1 MKVAVVTPSI
11 GSKHL
16 EKCVESVNKQ
26 SYTDIVHYIFADGMQ
41 YFDAIQKVTDK
52 DEYTKTKL
60 IALEENVGKGWYGHR
75 VYAACSFL
83 VNADV
88 IVYLDEDNWIDR
100 THIENLVNAL
110 KESNAQW
117 VYSLRNIYEEDD
129 TYVCQDNCES
139 LGKWATFFDDKVFH
153 IDTSCFAV
161 RRDIA
166 VQVGHAWYGQWGAD
180 RQFFHTLKRHF
191 PNFVCTN
198 QHTVNYR
205 LGGNEGSVKKDFF
218 LKGNKLMSHIHPG
231 DFPWHVKEHLLQGE
245 QVTLVLT

>member
-1 MKVAVVTPSI
+1 MKVAVVTPTI

-16 EKCVESVNKQ
+16 EKCVQSVNNQ
-26 SYTDIVHYIFADGMQ
+26 SYENITHYIFADGMQ
-41 YFDAIQKVTDK
+41 YFDAIQNVVDK

-100 THIENLVNAL
+100 THIESLVNTL
-110 KESNAQW
+110 NDSSAQW
-117 VYSLRNIYEEDD
+117 VYSLRNIYEEDG

-139 LGKWATFFDDKVFH
+139 LGKWSTFFDEKVFH

-166 VQVGHAWYGQWGAD
+166 VSVGHAWYGQWGAD
-180 RQFFHTLKRHF
+180 RQFFHTLKKHY

-198 QHTVNYR
+198 QHTINYR

-218 LKGNKLMSHIHPG
+218 LKGNEVMKNVYKG
-231 DFPWHVKEHLLQGE
+231 DFPWLVKEHLLQGE
-245 QVTLVLT
+245 LVTLVLT

>member
-1 MKVAVVTPSI
+1 MKVAIVTPTI

-16 EKCVESVNKQ
+16 KKCIDSVDKQ
-26 SYTDIVHYIFADGMQ
+26 SYENITHYIFIDGIEH
-41 YFDAIQKVTDK
+41 FEAVENIA
-52 DEYTKTKL
+52 EGASKTK
-60 IALEENVGKGWYGHR
+60 IVALEENVGKGWYGHR

-100 THIENLVNAL
+100 THIETLVNTL
-110 KESNAQW
+110 NESGAEW
-117 VYSLRNIYEEDD
+117 AYSLRNIYEEDG

-139 LGKWATFFDDKVFH
+139 LGKWSTFFDEKVFH
-153 IDTSCFAV
+153 IDTSCFAI

-166 VQVGHAWYGQWGAD
+166 VSVGHSWYGQWGAD
-180 RQFFHTLKRHF
+180 RQFFHTLKKHF

-198 QHTVNYR
+198 QFTVNYR
-205 LGGNEGSVKKDFF
+205 LGGNEGSVKKEFF
-218 LKGNKLMSHIHPG
+218 LNGNKLMSKNYTG
-231 DFPWHVKEHLLQGE
+231 DFPWLVKEHLLLGE

>member
-1 MKVAVVTPSI
+1 MKVAIVTPTI

-16 EKCVESVNKQ
+16 KKCIDSVDKQ
-26 SYTDIVHYIFADGMQ
+26 TYQNITHYIFIDGIEHFQ
-41 YFDAIQKVTDK
+41 EVENTTEGAS
-52 DEYTKTKL
+52 KTKI

-100 THIENLVNAL
+100 THIETLVNTL
-110 KESNAQW
+110 NESGAQW
-117 VYSLRNIYEEDD
+117 AYSLRNIYEEDG

-139 LGKWATFFDDKVFH
+139 LGKWPTFFDEKVNH
-153 IDTSCFAV
+153 IDTSCFAI

-166 VQVGHAWYGQWGAD
+166 VSVGHSWYGQWGAD
-180 RQFFHTLKRHF
+180 RQFFHTLKKHF

-205 LGGNEGSVKKDFF
+205 LGGNEGSVKKEFF
-218 LKGNKLMSHIHPG
+218 LRGNNLMSKNYTG
-231 DFPWHVKEHLLQGE
+231 DFPWLVKEHLLLGE

>member
-1 MKVAVVTPSI
+1 MKVAIVTPTI

-16 EKCVESVNKQ
+16 KKCIDSVDKQ
-26 SYTDIVHYIFADGMQ
+26 SYENITHYIFIDGIEH
-41 YFDAIQKVTDK
+41 FEEVENIA
-52 DEYTKTKL
+52 EGASRTKFV
-60 IALEENVGKGWYGHR
+60 ALEENVGKGWYGHR

-83 VNADV
+83 VYADV

-100 THIENLVNAL
+100 THIETLVNTL
-110 KESNAQW
+110 NESGAQW
-117 VYSLRNIYEEDD
+117 AYSLRNIYEEDG

-139 LGKWATFFDDKVFH
+139 LGKWPTYFDDKVFH
-153 IDTSCFAV
+153 IDTSCFAI

-166 VQVGHAWYGQWGAD
+166 VSVGHSWYGQWGAD
-180 RQFFHTLKRHF
+180 RQFFHTLKKHF

-205 LGGNEGSVKKDFF
+205 LGGNEGSVKKEFF
-218 LKGNKLMSHIHPG
+218 LNGNNLMSKNYTG
-231 DFPWHVKEHLLQGE
+231 DFPWLVKEHLLLGE

>member
-1 MKVAVVTPSI
+1 MKVAVVTPTI

-16 EKCVESVNKQ
+16 EKCVQSVNNQ
-26 SYTDIVHYIFADGMQ
+26 SYENITHYIFADGMQ
-41 YFDAIQKVTDK
+41 YFDVIQNVVDK
-52 DEYTKTKL
+52 DEYSKTKL

-100 THIENLVNAL
+100 THIESLVNTL
-110 KESNAQW
+110 NESGAEW
-117 VYSLRNIYEEDD
+117 AYSLRNIYEEDG

-139 LGKWATFFDDKVFH
+139 LGKWATFFDENVFH

-166 VQVGHAWYGQWGAD
+166 VHVGHAWYGQWGAD
-180 RQFFHTLKRHF
+180 RQFFHTLKKHF

-218 LKGNKLMSHIHPG
+218 LKGNKLMSHIHTG
-231 DFPWHVKEHLLQGE
+231 DFPWHVKEHLLPGE
-245 QVTLVLT
+245 LVTLVLT

>member
-1 MKVAVVTPSI
+1 MKVAIVTPTI

-16 EKCVESVNKQ
+16 KKCIDSVDKQ
-26 SYTDIVHYIFADGMQ
+26 SYENITHYIFIDGIEH
-41 YFDAIQKVTDK
+41 FEAVENIA
-52 DEYTKTKL
+52 EGASKTK
-60 IALEENVGKGWYGHR
+60 IVALEENVGKGWYGHR

-100 THIENLVNAL
+100 THIETLVDKLNETNA
-110 KESNAQW
+110 EW
-117 VYSLRNIYEEDD
+117 VYSLRNIYEEDGQ
-129 TYVCQDNCES
+129 YVCQDNCES
-139 LGKWATFFDDKVFH
+139 LGKWPTFFDEDVYH

-161 RRDIA
+161 RRDVA
-166 VQVGHAWYGQWGAD
+166 VKVGHSWYGQWGAD
-180 RQFFHTLKRHF
+180 RQFFHTLKKHF
-191 PNFVCTN
+191 PNYVCTN

-218 LKGNKLMSHIHPG
+218 LKGNKLMSHIHTG
-231 DFPWHVKEHLLQGE
+231 DFPWLVKEHLLLGD